1 MAVDNATI
9 LDKVRTKGT
18 DDYQQRIPSAT
29 QTGVANTMRYLF
41 DPMNRQ
47 YLNDC
52 VWSMVNRIGLTVMAQ
67 NEPFK
72 NMLSIFKKKLLKEQ
86 KRRQE
91 AERKAAPSWS
101 NPQGLVFTNKDG
113 SCHNPNYFLH
123 NFH

>member
-9 LDKVRTKGT
+9 LDKVRLRGT

-67 NEPFK
+67 NEPFE
-72 NMLSIFKKKLLKEQ
+72 NPLAVFKKRIFTGVRPC
-86 KRRQE
+86 RRLQSNGLRRTGTRTT
-91 AERKAAPSWS
+91 RKT
-101 NPQGLVFTNKDG
+101 F
-113 SCHNPNYFLH
+113 
-123 NFH
+123 

>member
-52 VWSMVNRIGLTVMAQ
+52 VWNMVNRIGLTVMAQ
-67 NEPFK
+67 NAPFE
-72 NMLSIFKKKLLKEQ
+72 NPLAIFKKRISTGVRPYRKLPSNGL
-86 KRRQE
+86 RRTGT
-91 AERKAAPSWS
+91 RMTPK
-101 NPQGLVFTNKDG
+101 
-113 SCHNPNYFLH
+113 SC
-123 NFH
+123 